1 MISRHGAVIAL
12 NRKLAAQ
19 QELTIRCV
27 GKRRETKAR
36 VVGMIAGQG
45 DEFVYGIALL
55 DPAMNLWDVEFPQLT
70 GTEEPLARMLL
81 KCSACGGREV
91 VHLNEIEIQVF
102 AANQRIERFCQ
113 SCSATTSW
121 KQESKPAEG
130 ELDVPWAKQES
141 GERSTVAPPTRARD
155 KRKHNR
161 VKTNVSACI
170 RQIGFPDE
178 VVVCEDLSR
187 GGLCFRSRKRY
198 LERSE
203 INVAVPY
210 SGGSG
215 DIFVPAR
222 VVYVNEVGD
231 RYRHGAAYVTAA
243 EKSQGYDG
251 SPCAVTSEH

>member
-19 QELTIRCV
+19 QELTIRCI
-27 GKRRETKAR
+27 GKKRETKAR
-36 VVGMIAGQG
+36 VVGLIGGQG
-45 DEFVYGIALL
+45 NEFVYGIALL

-102 AANQRIERFCQ
+102 SANQRIERSCQ

-121 KQESKPAEG
+121 KQESKQAEG
-130 ELDVPWAKQES
+130 KLDVLESTQES
-141 GERSTVAPPTRARD
+141 GERSTVAPPTRAHE

-161 VKTNVSACI
+161 VRTKVSACI
-170 RQIGFPDE
+170 RQLGFPDE

-187 GGLCFRSRKRY
+187 GGLCFRGRKRY
-198 LERSE
+198 LEGAE
-203 INVAVPY
+203 IEVAVPY

-215 DIFVPAR
+215 DVFMPAR
-222 VVYVNEVGD
+222 VVYAKEVGD
-231 RYRHGAAYVTAA
+231 RFRQGAAYVTAA
-243 EKSQGYDG
+243 EKSKGYDG
-251 SPCAVTSEH
+251 SPCAITNEF

>member
-1 MISRHGAVIAL
+1 VISRHGAVIAL

-36 VVGMIAGQG
+36 VVGMIGGQG

-70 GTEEPLARMLL
+70 GTEEPLSRMLL

-113 SCSATTSW
+113 SCSATTPW

-141 GERSTVAPPTRARD
+141 GGRSTVAPPTRARD

-187 GGLCFRSRKRY
+187 GVCVSEVASDTSNGPRSTWPFLTQAEAEIFLSQ
-198 LERSE
+198 LESYMSTRS
-203 INVAVPY
+203 
-210 SGGSG
+210 G
-215 DIFVPAR
+215 
-222 VVYVNEVGD
+222 
-231 RYRHGAAYVTAA
+231 TATGTA
-243 EKSQGYDG
+243 QR
-251 SPCAVTSEH
+251 T